1 MQVPLTLITAFVRRP
16 GSAIFVQYGPAPDL
30 EPLRTSS
37 LNWKTRLSGTCGA
50 GGRVFEFP
58 FAHHLSRDLLG
69 PSYFTPRMRSLPS
82 DLMVA
87 MRIVA
92 AGRYLDAAV
101 PYWGVIGGAL
111 EGAISAQIASYD
123 QPRHAE

>member
-1 MQVPLTLITAFVRRP
+1 MVECADLTLLAADAFAYERPQRDPPSSVRRP

-37 LNWKTRLSGTCGA
+37 LNWKTRLSGTSGA

-69 PSYFTPRMRSLPS
+69 PSYFH
-82 DLMVA
+82 
-87 MRIVA
+87 A
-92 AGRYLDAAV
+92 AH
-101 PYWGVIGGAL
+101 AL
-111 EGAISAQIASYD
+111 STVRFHGC
-123 QPRHAE
+123 HADRRWALS

>member
-1 MQVPLTLITAFVRRP
+1 MQAPLTLITAFVRRP
-16 GSAIFVQYGPAPDL
+16 SSAIFVQYGPAPDL
-30 EPLRTSS
+30 KPLHTSS

-69 PSYFTPRMRSLPS
+69 PSYFTPRMRSRPS
-82 DLMVA
+82 DFVVA
-87 MRIVA
+87 IRIVS
-92 AGRYLDAAV
+92 GRYLDAAA
-101 PYWGVIGGAL
+101 PYRGVIGGVL

-123 QPRHAE
+123 RPRHAE